1 MERISSTAATLKV
14 DWESGIG
21 RVEVE
26 TAFAQAPAGLRR
38 DALRDWTDELD
49 MLLELAVSELEPHR
63 RTEELRLQ
71 RERNLRR
78 RLMCERLEGQT
89 IVMAE
94 PLVNGDVML
103 HLGNGEAVV
112 LYAYDEDV
120 KLEHVNPARARRQAE
135 EAGLGDYY
143 VREDAPHTASA
154 RSEQPAPS
162 FAD

>member
-1 MERISSTAATLKV
+1 
-14 DWESGIG
+14 
-21 RVEVE
+21 
-26 TAFAQAPAGLRR
+26 
-38 DALRDWTDELD
+38 

-103 HLGNGEAVV
+103 HLGNGETVV

-120 KLEHVNPARARRQAE
+120 KLEHVNPARARRHAE

-143 VREDAPHTASA
+143 VREDAPRTASA
-154 RSEQPAPS
+154 GSEQPAPS
-162 FAD
+162 FPD

>member
-1 MERISSTAATLKV
+1 MEQLSTTAATLKV
-14 DWESGIG
+14 DWESGVG
-21 RVEVE
+21 RVELE
-26 TAFAQAPAGLRR
+26 PAFAQAPAGFRR
-38 DALRDWTDELD
+38 DALADWNDEIES
-49 MLLELAVSELEPHR
+49 LLQVAVSELEPDRHA
-63 RTEELRLQ
+63 EELRLQ

-94 PLVNGDVML
+94 PMVNGDVML

-154 RSEQPAPS
+154 GSEQPAPS